1 VDRGGHDRVGHAL
14 CASKTPQFYHHSLLA
29 TTFSDAFPGNPT
41 GGQTNRRGNA
51 TRLIEVDDFIANLWK
66 VHVSVKTEGY
76 VQQSSLGLFRS
87 DYMLHAPSADEP
99 PSLRQVEFNTIS
111 SSFAGLSTLV
121 TSLHEHLLTF
131 PDPSVHLA
139 YPSHDL
145 FEARKADAAE
155 PGRQA
160 LASAAATNLPPRNDA
175 VQVLRNGLSSAH
187 GAYGISKSI
196 PELPLCVLFIVQEH
210 EHNIFDQLALSSNLN
225 FPVFRLLAS
234 QILSYTSI
242 DPENVSRPLV
252 YTPPSSP
259 TSRFEVTTVYFRA
272 LYAPSEYKTSESW
285 SARLRL
291 ERSQAIKCPSVLAQL
306 AGCKKIQQVLTS
318 TSPDHLRRF
327 LPHTPDNILS
337 SLRSTFAPQYDL
349 SPNSEG
355 LAIAL
360 DESLAANHVLK
371 PQREGGGN
379 NIYKTVIPAFLK
391 SLPSTAH
398 YPSYI
403 LMELIHPPS
412 AAKNI
417 VLRSDGT
424 VISGNVISELGIF
437 GACLW
442 KRSAA
447 ADPGTK
453 SIPQILHNEQGGYLM
468 RTKGKDSDEG
478 GVAAGFS
485 CLDSVLLY

>member
-1 VDRGGHDRVGHAL
+1 M
-14 CASKTPQFYHHSLLA
+14 
-29 TTFSDAFPGNPT
+29 
-41 GGQTNRRGNA
+41 
-51 TRLIEVDDFIANLWK
+51 DDFIANLWK
-66 VHVSVKTEGY
+66 VHVSVKSEGY
-76 VQQSSLGLFRS
+76 VQQLSLGLFRS
-87 DYMLHAPSADEP
+87 DYMLHAPSAAES

-111 SSFAGLSTLV
+111 SSFGGLATLV
-121 TSLHEHLLTF
+121 SSLHEHLLTF
-131 PDPSVHLA
+131 PAPFVHLA

-145 FEARKADAAE
+145 FEARKAEAAE
-155 PGRQA
+155 PDQQG
-160 LASAAATNLPPRNDA
+160 LASTTTTNLPPRNDA

-187 GAYGISKSI
+187 EAYGISKST
-196 PELPLCVLFIVQEH
+196 PELPLCILFIVQDH

-225 FPVFRLLAS
+225 YPVFRLLAS
-234 QILSYTSI
+234 QILSHTSI

-252 YTPPSSP
+252 YTPPSSSA
-259 TSRFEVTTVYFRA
+259 SRFEVTTVYLRA
-272 LYAPSEYKTSESW
+272 LYAPSEYNTPESW
-285 SARLRL
+285 SARLHL
-291 ERSQAIKCPSVLAQL
+291 ERSLAIKCPSVLTQL
-306 AGCKKIQQVLTS
+306 AGCKKVQQVLTS

-327 LPHTPDNILS
+327 LRHTPDSTLS

-349 SPNSEG
+349 SPNSKG

-360 DESLAANHVLK
+360 DESLASNHVLK

-379 NIYKTVIPAFLK
+379 NIYKTAIPAFLK
-391 SLPSTAH
+391 SLPSTTH

-412 AAKNI
+412 TAKNT

-424 VISGNVISELGIF
+424 LISGNVISELGIF

-442 KRSAA
+442 KQSGATQ
-447 ADPGTK
+447 PGTR
-453 SIPQILHNEQGGYLM
+453 SPPPQILHNEQGGYLM